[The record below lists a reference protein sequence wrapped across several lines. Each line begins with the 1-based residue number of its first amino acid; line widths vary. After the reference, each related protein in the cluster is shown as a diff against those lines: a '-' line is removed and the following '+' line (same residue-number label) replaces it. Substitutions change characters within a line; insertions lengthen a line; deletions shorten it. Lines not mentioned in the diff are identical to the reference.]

1 MFENFN
7 NGVETIKNIFRIPEL
22 RKRVLFTFGIILVYR
37 IGGHVPTPG
46 VDPRVLADFLGQN
59 ANSLFGLYDMFVGG
73 AFKRV
78 TVFALGIMPYISASI
93 ILQLMGSVFP
103 VIHKLQREGAEG
115 RKKITQYTRYGTVL
129 LSIVQAVGISVFL
142 QSIVSPTT
150 GMHAVSN
157 ALVGFNFSFITVIS
171 LTTGTLIIMWL
182 GEQITN
188 RGIGNG
194 ISLIIFIGIVA
205 RLPDAV
211 FAELQQLIAQTRHPF
226 IEVILLAVVVSMTGF
241 IVLMTQA
248 MRRIPIQTPKK
259 VVGTK
264 MYAGQ
269 NTVLPLRLN
278 MAGVIPIIFASS
290 IITFPGMIRSFF
302 PADSE
307 LMESVMRLFSPT
319 GWLYNI
325 TFGLL
330 IIFFTYFYTAIVFN
344 PTDIADNLKRS
355 GGFIPGIRPGKNTA
369 QYLDNVLT
377 RITLPGSVFLAFISI
392 IPFLIMGLFSVNFYF
407 GGTSVLIV
415 VGVALDTIVQLE
427 SHLQMRNYEGFLKKG
442 RLRGRRFGY

>member
-1 MFENFN
+1 MLD
-7 NGVETIKNIFRIPEL
+7 TIKNIFRIPEL
-22 RKRVLFTFGIILVYR
+22 RKRILFTLGMIFIYR

-46 VDPRVLADFLGQN
+46 IDPRVLADFFAQSQ
-59 ANSLFGLYDMFVGG
+59 NSLFGLYDMFVGG

-93 ILQLMGSVFP
+93 IIQLLGTVFP
-103 VIHKLQREGAEG
+103 YFHKLQREGGEG

-129 LSIVQAVGISVFL
+129 LAVVQAVGISIFL
-142 QSIVSPTT
+142 QSITSPTT
-150 GMHAVSN
+150 GISAVQP
-157 ALVGFNFSFITVIS
+157 ALMGIRFTILTAIS
-171 LTTGTLIIMWL
+171 LTTGTILIMWI

-188 RGIGNG
+188 RGLGNG

-205 RLPDAV
+205 QLPDAV
-211 FAELQQLIAQTRHPF
+211 LAEIQQLTAGTRNLF
-226 IEVILLAVVVSMTGF
+226 TELIIVVTVIGMTAF

-290 IITFPGMIRSFF
+290 LMTFPGMIRSFF
-302 PADSE
+302 PESPV
-307 LMESVMRLFSPT
+307 MEDISRLFAP
-319 GWLYNI
+319 GGILYSLI
-325 TFGLL
+325 YAIL
-330 IIFFTYFYTAIVFN
+330 IIFFTYFYTAIIFS
-344 PTDIADNLKRS
+344 PLDIADNLKRS
-355 GGFIPGIRPGKNTA
+355 GGFIPGIRPGKKTA
-369 QYLDNVLT
+369 EFLDNVLT
-377 RITLPGSVFLAFISI
+377 RITLPGSVFLAFIAI
-392 IPFLIMGLFSVNFYF
+392 APFLLMGGMRINFYF

-415 VGVALDTIVQLE
+415 VGVALDTLQQLE
-427 SHLQMRNYEGFLKKG
+427 SHLQMRNYEGFMKKG
-442 RLRGRRFGY
+442 RLRGRR

>member
-1 MFENFN
+1 VVENIKIFFETF
-7 NGVETIKNIFRIPEL
+7 KNVFHIPEL
-22 RKRVLFTFGIILVYR
+22 RKRVLFTLGVVFVYR
-37 IGGHVPTPG
+37 VGGHIPTPG
-46 VDPRVLADFLGQN
+46 IDPRVLADFFANN

-103 VIHKLQREGAEG
+103 YIHKLQKEGAEG

-129 LSIVQAVGISVFL
+129 LSIIQAVGISVFL
-142 QSIVSPTT
+142 QSIVSPST
-150 GMHAVSN
+150 GIHAVSPE
-157 ALVGFNFSFITVIS
+157 LQGIRFTFITAIS
-171 LTTGTLIIMWL
+171 LTTGTILIMWL

-205 RLPDAV
+205 RLPDAIL
-211 FAELQQLIAQTRHPF
+211 AELQQLLAGTRF
-226 IEVILLAVVVSMTGF
+226 LFVDILLLVVVVGMTGF
-241 IVLMTQA
+241 IVLMNQA

-269 NTVLPLRLN
+269 NTVLPLRLL

-290 IITFPGMIRSFF
+290 LITFPGMIRSFF
-302 PADSE
+302 PESDA
-307 LMESVMRLFSPT
+307 MEEMMRLFSPT
-319 GWLYNI
+319 GPLYNTI
-325 TFGLL
+325 YALL

-344 PTDIADNLKRS
+344 PVDIADNLKRS

-377 RITLPGSVFLAFISI
+377 RITLPASVFFAFISI
-392 IPFLIMGLFSVNFYF
+392 VPFLIMGGFKVNFYF

-415 VGVALDTIVQLE
+415 VGVALDTLVQLE

-442 RLRGRRFGY
+442 KLRGRRFGY

>member
-1 MFENFN
+1 VFENFN
-7 NGVETIKNIFRIPEL
+7 NVTETIKNIFRIPEL
-22 RKRVLFTFGIILVYR
+22 RKRVLFTLGVILVYR

-103 VIHKLQREGAEG
+103 YIHKLQREGAEG

-129 LSIVQAVGISVFL
+129 LSVVQAVGISIFL
-142 QSIVSPTT
+142 QSIISPVT
-150 GMHAVSN
+150 GLGAVSS
-157 ALVGFNFSFITVIS
+157 ALLGVKFSFITVVS

-188 RGIGNG
+188 RGVGNG
-194 ISLIIFIGIVA
+194 ISLIICIGIVA
-205 RLPDAV
+205 RLPDAI
-211 FAELQQLIAQTRHPF
+211 FGEAQQLIAGTRHPF
-226 IEVILLAVVVSMTGF
+226 IELILLAVVVSMTAF

-248 MRRIPIQTPKK
+248 TRRIPIQTPKK

-290 IITFPGMIRSFF
+290 IITFPSMLRSFF
-302 PADSE
+302 PAESE
-307 LMESVMRLFSPT
+307 VMESLMRLFSPT
-319 GWLYNI
+319 SWLYNGI
-325 TFGLL
+325 FALL

-392 IPFLIMGLFSVNFYF
+392 VPFLIMGGFSVNFYF

>member
-1 MFENFN
+1 VVENLKTFFETFQN
-7 NGVETIKNIFRIPEL
+7 VFRIPEL
-22 RKRVLFTFGIILVYR
+22 RKRVLFTLGVVFVYR
-37 IGGHVPTPG
+37 VGGHVPTPG
-46 VDPRVLADFLGQN
+46 IDPRVLADFFSQN
-59 ANSLFGLYDMFVGG
+59 SNSLFGLYDMFVGG

-103 VIHKLQREGAEG
+103 TIHKLQKEGAEG

-129 LSIVQAVGISVFL
+129 LAIVQAVGISVFL
-142 QSIVSPTT
+142 QSIVSPST
-150 GMHAVSN
+150 GLHAVSP
-157 ALVGFNFSFITVIS
+157 ALMGIKFTIITAIS
-171 LTTGTLIIMWL
+171 LTTGTILIMWL

-211 FAELQQLIAQTRHPF
+211 IAEVQQLLAGSRNLFVEIL
-226 IEVILLAVVVSMTGF
+226 LLAVVVAMTGF

-259 VVGTK
+259 VVGIK

-290 IITFPGMIRSFF
+290 IITFPSMIRSFF
-302 PADSE
+302 PESE
-307 LMESVMRLFSPT
+307 AMEEMMQLFSAT
-319 GWLYNI
+319 GPLYNGI
-325 TFGLL
+325 YALL
-330 IIFFTYFYTAIVFN
+330 IVFFTYFYTAIVFN
-344 PTDIADNLKRS
+344 PIDIADNLKRS

-377 RITLPGSVFLAFISI
+377 RITLPGSIFLAFISI
-392 IPFLIMGLFSVNFYF
+392 VPFLIMGGFKVNFYF

-415 VGVALDTIVQLE
+415 VGVALDTLVQLE
-427 SHLQMRNYEGFLKKG
+427 SHLQMRNYEGFMKKG